1 VANATQSHLMPGADD
16 SDRRGYGEI
25 MAPAQSGPREAHSD
39 DTDVTNVVRALH
51 RWGPQ
56 SLRELV
62 GDPEFANWP
71 AQRLEH
77 AVVSAWSLNLIFIDA
92 RDLLVAL

>member
-1 VANATQSHLMPGADD
+1 M
-16 SDRRGYGEI
+16 
-25 MAPAQSGPREAHSD
+25 
-39 DTDVTNVVRALH
+39 DVTDVVRALH

-56 SLRELV
+56 SLLELLR
-62 GDPEFANWP
+62 DPEFADWP

-77 AVVSAWSLNLIFIDA
+77 AVVSAWSLNLIFIDT